1 MHVALY
7 LFYEKPLYLNV
18 RLGTHPV
25 TFLLGYIL
33 LCSHVLYMPFNEMK
47 CIDSL
52 NADSMSMI
60 FFKNEG
66 NINITLK
73 VELQWV
79 MFRLIDSNIYRTN
92 MLTIC
97 FGLICSC

>member
-1 MHVALY
+1 
-7 LFYEKPLYLNV
+7 
-18 RLGTHPV
+18 
-25 TFLLGYIL
+25 
-33 LCSHVLYMPFNEMK
+33 MK